1 MKIFWEVCNNN
12 NNMFDFIAL
21 LHICSWGLSE
31 SHSTLAR
38 PAPTM
43 YELLC
48 SCVLYISH
56 ESCSST
62 AGVCL
67 SLCGSAPLCLSF
79 SHQAFFTSVGLLYL
93 SLPFRLF
100 ELKVWSLHVFL
111 LFHCQFTKQLLF
123 YFLKSIRWIWHVWSQ
138 ICFLCPS
145 PRSMQPL
152 DLINIITCC
161 FWSDCNPALYP
172 SSLNSAILSAHLSY
186 SRRELK
192 IKGQSHVSFQ
202 SVHMNT

>member
-31 SHSTLAR
+31 SHSTLTQ

-48 SCVLYISH
+48 SCVLYIGH

-123 YFLKSIRWIWHVWSQ
+123 YFLKRQHQMDLACLIPNLLSVSLTKVHAAFRLNKYNYLL
-138 ICFLCPS
+138 FLE
-145 PRSMQPL
+145 RL
-152 DLINIITCC
+152 
-161 FWSDCNPALYP
+161 
-172 SSLNSAILSAHLSY
+172 
-186 SRRELK
+186 
-192 IKGQSHVSFQ
+192 
-202 SVHMNT
+202 